1 MNMKYNINVILSLA
15 AMAILFFGCMSSET
29 KPVIKIE
36 AGKIGMIGYGDLT
49 SRKAVEKVL
58 GRPYKDSIYFVH
70 LEDYQRVW
78 NFAAS
83 NDDPGLPEEL
93 LTYDSFYLKGNDT
106 IPFKKTLFLN
116 IEPKDT
122 IDMNCVLYFITLE
135 EMDMLDDMELG
146 YARID
151 VTNNIKEFDF
161 TGGRVVAYKAL
172 TEYVYKPDTDKKI
185 SVIDKEYADQ
195 VLKAYDKVGEDYRKE
210 FDNSTIALDTSMVA
224 KVIRVKKKEKKV
236 TE

>member
-1 MNMKYNINVILSLA
+1 MNMKYNINVILGIA
-15 AMAILFFGCMSSET
+15 AMAILFFGCMTSET
-29 KPVIKIE
+29 KPIIKIE
-36 AGKIGMIGYGDLT
+36 DGKIGMIGYGSLT

-70 LEDYQRVW
+70 LEDYQRTW
-78 NFAAS
+78 NFAGR

-106 IPFKKTLFLN
+106 IPFQKTLFLN

-122 IDMNCVLYFITLE
+122 IDVNCVLYFITLE
-135 EMDMLDDMELG
+135 EMDMFDDMELG

-161 TGGRVVAYKAL
+161 KDGRVVAYKAL
-172 TEYVYKPDTDKKI
+172 PEYVFKPEKDKKI
-185 SVIDKEYADQ
+185 SIIDKAYVDQ
-195 VLKAYDKVGEDYRKE
+195 VLDAYDKVGTDYRKE

-224 KVIRVKKKEKKV
+224 KVIRVKKKEQKV